1 MSELGQRLLPIFF
14 IRYLFS
20 KYHIAD
26 ICRCQIRLAR
36 SRSLPINQV
45 TDFIDLGF
53 RVHFL

>member
-26 ICRCQIRLAR
+26 ICGCQIRLANKP
-36 SRSLPINQV
+36 SLSV
-45 TDFIDLGF
+45 D
-53 RVHFL
+53 